1 MLGLGTPGY
10 WTGLRRSLDSGSEKP
25 GLRMDLIEER
35 RLGCV
40 EWIFWEPD
48 SEREGNG
55 SISVAEK
62 ERFREGERKEF
73 GDREDRFWV
82 GEG

>member
-1 MLGLGTPGY
+1 
-10 WTGLRRSLDSGSEKP
+10 
-25 GLRMDLIEER
+25 MDLIEER
-35 RLGCV
+35 RLACV
-40 EWIFWEPD
+40 EGILCEPD

-62 ERFREGERKEF
+62 ERLREGERKEL
-73 GDREDRFWV
+73 GESEDRFWV